1 MNTLQLFA
9 FFFISYQM
17 TSKTDVCGYWE
28 DNSRPESHKP
38 VIVSQPKCRTRLMWI
53 IP

>member
-17 TSKTDVCGYWE
+17 TSKIDASGYWE
-28 DNSRPESHKP
+28 DNSKPENHKP
-38 VIVSQPKCRTRLMWI
+38 VIAPSAKMQN
-53 IP
+53 